1 MRKKELKV
9 AFVRRGYSPS
19 GGAEAYLQRLGRGLV
34 AQGIYPR
41 LITTRDWPE
50 AEWQFGKLE
59 RTRARDPLGFA
70 DEIERLHLRRK
81 RMVIFSLERVWSC
94 HIFRAGD
101 GVHAAWLARK
111 SKTQGALSWFAQRLT
126 RKHGNILRLEESML
140 RQGRAELVIANS
152 DFVRD
157 EIVNQYGFPA
167 ERIRVIQNGVGVADF
182 ALDLSRREE
191 MRRDLGF
198 RPGEIMVLF
207 VGSGWERKG
216 LRYAIDSVEALHDLK
231 FRLVVAGRGA
241 ARQYA
246 SRIAQFV
253 GESRDVRSLY
263 AAADIL
269 LAPTLYDPF
278 SNACLE
284 ALASGL
290 PVITTRDNG
299 FSEIITHELNG
310 SIVQHGSDVPA
321 LTSALQYWAN
331 PEKRERARA
340 TNVELA
346 TRYDISRN
354 VEQTLALIIQAA
366 SAASTSAKIRKT

>member
-1 MRKKELKV
+1 MRKKELKI
-9 AFVRRGYSPS
+9 AFVRRGYSAS
-19 GGAEAYLQRLGRGLV
+19 GGAEAYLKRLARGLV

-41 LITTRDWPE
+41 LITTRDWPDD
-50 AEWQFGKLE
+50 EWQFGKLE

-70 DEIERLHLRRK
+70 DEIERMHVRRK

-94 HIFRAGD
+94 NIFRAGD

-111 SKTQGALSWFAQRLT
+111 SKTQGALSRFAQKFT
-126 RKHGNILRLEESML
+126 RKHSNLLRLEESML

-167 ERIRVIQNGVGVADF
+167 ERIRVIRNGVHVAEF
-182 ALDLSRREE
+182 ALQISRREE

-198 RPGEIMVLF
+198 SPEEIVVLF

-216 LRYAIDSVEALHDLK
+216 LRYAINAVESLHDPR

-241 ARQYA
+241 ARQYT
-246 SRIAQFV
+246 SRSAQFV
-253 GESRDVRSLY
+253 GENRDVRSLY

-284 ALASGL
+284 ALTSGL

-299 FSEIITHELNG
+299 FSEIITNELHG

-321 LTSALQYWAN
+321 LTSALQSWAS
-331 PEKRERARA
+331 PAKRELARK

-346 TRYDISRN
+346 ARYDISQN
-354 VEQTLALIIQAA
+354 VEQTLALIVQAA
-366 SAASTSAKIRKT
+366 SAASTSAKMRKT